1 MKGESSVPTVKPG
14 GVVLWGSFSVWKNWV
29 LVVTVSS
36 NVTIQNVCCS
46 FALLEVVKN

>member
-1 MKGESSVPTVKPG
+1 MKPG
-14 GVVLWGSFSVWKNWV
+14 GVVLWESFSVWKNWV

-36 NVTIQNVCCS
+36 NVTIQNACCS